1 MTIHFIKKSR
11 RAKQNEAKQTTT
23 RWRECEEKKM
33 VKDDEDKNIFETILK
48 RESQTGE

>member
-23 RWRECEEKKM
+23 RWREWEKKM
-33 VKDDEDKNIFETILK
+33 VKDDGDKNIFETILK